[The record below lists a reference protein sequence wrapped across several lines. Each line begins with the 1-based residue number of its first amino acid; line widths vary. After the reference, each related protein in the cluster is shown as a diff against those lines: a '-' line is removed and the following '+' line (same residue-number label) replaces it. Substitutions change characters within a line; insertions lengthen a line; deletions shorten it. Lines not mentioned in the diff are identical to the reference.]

1 MKSSKKI
8 DILKE
13 AKKVLQIEARTLNKL
28 VTHIDRQFLAAVDSI
43 LETKGKVVVTGI
55 GKSGLVGQKIASTM
69 TSTGTPAYY
78 LHPSEGAHGDLGIL
92 GKNDILI
99 ALSNSGESEEV
110 LRIVPFAKRLGI
122 TLIAIVGNKASTLA
136 KGADIIIHV
145 PVEKEACPF
154 GLAPTASTTAELAIG
169 DALAVTLLL
178 KRGFTKNDFAL
189 FHPGGALGKKLIT
202 RVLDLMHTGS
212 DLPHVFMDARMKD
225 VLVEITSKRMG
236 LTGVYDTNNRLA
248 GIITDGDLRRALEKY
263 PDLLQRT
270 ASDIMTGAPKRIEKT
285 ALVVKALN
293 IMETYSITSLFV
305 TENGNKDRPIG
316 IIHLHD
322 ILKAGIV

>member
-1 MKSSKKI
+1 MKSLKKI
-8 DILKE
+8 DVVKE
-13 AKKVLQIEARTLNKL
+13 AKKVLKIEADAINKL
-28 VTHIDRQFLAAVDSI
+28 IPHIDKQFLSAVDTI
-43 LETKGKVVVTGI
+43 LATKGKVVITGI

-99 ALSNSGESEEV
+99 AISNSGESEEV
-110 LRIVPFAKRLGI
+110 LNIIPFVKRLGI
-122 TLIAIVGNKASTLA
+122 KLIAIVGNKNSTLT
-136 KGADIIIHV
+136 KGSDIVIHV

-154 GLAPTASTTAELAIG
+154 GLAPTASTTAELAVG
-169 DALAVTLLL
+169 DAIAVALLL
-178 KRGFTKNDFAL
+178 KRGFTKDDFAM
-189 FHPGGALGKKLIT
+189 FHPGGLLGKKLLT
-202 RVLDLMHTGS
+202 KVENLMHAGPEMPSVYTNTK
-212 DLPHVFMDARMKD
+212 MKD

-236 LTGVYDTNNRLA
+236 LTGVYDSKDRLT

-263 PDLLQRT
+263 PDLLERA
-270 ASDIMTGAPKRIEKT
+270 ASDIMTRTPKRIEKN
-285 ALVVKALN
+285 ALAVKALN

-305 TENGNKDRPIG
+305 TNNGDKDKPVG

-322 ILKAGIV
+322 ILKSGIV

>member
-8 DILKE
+8 DVLKE
-13 AKKVLQIEARTLNKL
+13 AKKVLKIEADTVSRLINH
-28 VTHIDRQFLAAVDSI
+28 VDGQFLLAVDTI
-43 LETKGKVVVTGI
+43 LATKGKVVITGI

-92 GKNDILI
+92 DKDDVLI

-110 LRIVPFAKRLGI
+110 LKIIPFVKRLGI
-122 TLIAIVGNKASTLA
+122 KLIAIVGNKTSTLA
-136 KGADIIIHV
+136 QGADIIIHV

-169 DALAVTLLL
+169 DALAVVLLL
-178 KRGFTKNDFAL
+178 KMGFTKDDFAM
-189 FHPGGALGKKLIT
+189 FHPGGALGKKLLT
-202 RVLDLMHTGS
+202 KVENLMHTDGEIPS
-212 DLPHVFMDARMKD
+212 VYTNTKMKD
-225 VLVEITSKRMG
+225 VLIEITSKRMG
-236 LTGVYDTNNRLA
+236 LTGVYDAKDRLA
-248 GIITDGDLRRALEKY
+248 GVVTDGDLRRALAKY
-263 PDLLQRT
+263 PDLLEKT
-270 ASDIMTGAPKRIEKT
+270 ASEIMTQNPKRIEKN
-285 ALVVKALN
+285 ALAVKALN

-305 TENGNKDRPIG
+305 TSNGKKDKPIG

>member
-1 MKSSKKI
+1 MKSLKKI
-8 DILKE
+8 DVVKE
-13 AKKVLQIEARTLNKL
+13 AKKVLKTEADSVYKL
-28 VTHIDRQFLAAVDSI
+28 INHIDRQFVLAVDTI
-43 LETKGKVVVTGI
+43 LATKGKVVITGI

-92 GKNDILI
+92 GKDDVLI

-110 LRIVPFAKRLGI
+110 LNIIPFVRRLGI
-122 TLIAIVGNKASTLA
+122 KLIAIVGNRTSTLA
-136 KGADIIIHV
+136 KGADILIHV

-169 DALAVTLLL
+169 DAIAVTLLL
-178 KRGFTKNDFAL
+178 KRGFTKNDFAM
-189 FHPGGALGKKLIT
+189 FHPGGSLGKKLLT
-202 RVLDLMHTGS
+202 RVENLMHTGDEIPS
-212 DLPHVFMDARMKD
+212 VSTSATMKD

-236 LTGVYDTNNRLA
+236 LTGVYDARHRLA
-248 GIITDGDLRRALEKY
+248 GIITDGDLRRALERY
-263 PDLLQRT
+263 PDLLEKT
-270 ASDIMTGAPKRIEKT
+270 ASEIMTRNPKRIEKT
-285 ALVVKALN
+285 ALAVKALN

-305 TENGNKDRPIG
+305 TRNGDKDKPIG

-322 ILKAGIV
+322 MLKAGIV

>member
-13 AKKVLQIEARTLNKL
+13 AKKVLQIEARALNKL

-110 LRIVPFAKRLGI
+110 LRIIPFVKRLGI
-122 TLIAIVGNKASTLA
+122 KLIAIVGNKASTLA

-305 TENGNKDRPIG
+305 TENGNKDKPIG

>member
-8 DILKE
+8 DVLKE
-13 AKKVLQIEARTLNKL
+13 AKKVLKIEADTVSRLINH
-28 VTHIDRQFLAAVDSI
+28 VDGQFLLAVDAI
-43 LETKGKVVVTGI
+43 LATKGKVVITGI

-69 TSTGTPAYY
+69 TSTGTPTYY

-92 GKNDILI
+92 DKDDILI

-110 LRIVPFAKRLGI
+110 LKIIPFVKRLGI
-122 TLIAIVGNKASTLA
+122 KLIAIVGNKTSTLA
-136 KGADIIIHV
+136 QGADVIIHV
-145 PVEKEACPF
+145 PIEKEACPF

-169 DALAVTLLL
+169 DALAVVLLL
-178 KRGFTKNDFAL
+178 KMGFTKDDFAM
-189 FHPGGALGKKLIT
+189 FHPGGALGKKLLT
-202 RVLDLMHTGS
+202 KVENLMHTGDEIPS
-212 DLPHVFMDARMKD
+212 VYTNTKMKD

-236 LTGVYDTNNRLA
+236 LTGVYDSKDRLA
-248 GIITDGDLRRALEKY
+248 GIVTDGDLRRALAKY
-263 PDLLQRT
+263 PDLLEKT
-270 ASDIMTGAPKRIEKT
+270 ASEIMTQSPKRIEKN
-285 ALVVKALN
+285 ALAVKALN

-305 TENGNKDRPIG
+305 TSNGDKDKPIG

>member
-13 AKKVLQIEARTLNKL
+13 AKKVLKIEADTVKRLIS
-28 VTHIDRQFLAAVDSI
+28 HIDRQFLLAVDTI
-43 LETKGKVVVTGI
+43 LSTKGKVVITGI

-92 GKNDILI
+92 DKNDVLI

-110 LRIVPFAKRLGI
+110 LKIIPFVKRLGI
-122 TLIAIVGNKASTLA
+122 KLIAIVGSKTSTLA
-136 KGADIIIHV
+136 QGADIVIHV

-169 DALAVTLLL
+169 DALAVVLLL
-178 KRGFTKNDFAL
+178 KMGFTKDDFAM
-189 FHPGGALGKKLIT
+189 FHPGGALGRKLLT
-202 RVLDLMHTGS
+202 KVENLMHTGS
-212 DLPHVFMDARMKD
+212 EIPFVYTNTKMKD
-225 VLVEITSKRMG
+225 VLIEITSKRMG
-236 LTGVYDTNNRLA
+236 LTGVYDAKDRLA
-248 GIITDGDLRRALEKY
+248 GVVTDGDLRRALAKY
-263 PDLLQRT
+263 PDLLGKE
-270 ASDIMTGAPKRIEKT
+270 ASEIMTQNPKRIEKN
-285 ALVVKALN
+285 ALAVKALN
-293 IMETYSITSLFV
+293 IMETYAITSLFV
-305 TENGNKDRPIG
+305 TSNGEKDKPIG

-322 ILKAGIV
+322 LLKAGIV